1 MTIAVVVDIVAAVVD
16 TCVVDAAAAVGVAV
30 VGDDGDNVVVVDGK
44 LHCCSQVPLVQK
56 GANELVECQN
66 HLQIEPETR
75 CQGHQNEALIQ
86 PRP

>member
-1 MTIAVVVDIVAAVVD
+1 MIVVVAAVVD
-16 TCVVDAAAAVGVAV
+16 AAAVGVAV
-30 VGDDGDNVVVVDGK
+30 VVGDDGDNVVDGK

-56 GANELVECQN
+56 WANELVECQN

>member
-1 MTIAVVVDIVAAVVD
+1 MTIAVVVDIVVVAAVVD
-16 TCVVDAAAAVGVAV
+16 TYVVDAAVGVAV